1 MIHLLIPENYLD
13 RRLQIFALPTT
24 ANCEA
29 AIIAKSI
36 SGNVVSTVGG
46 HG

>member
-13 RRLQIFALPTT
+13 RRPRTFALPTT